1 MNVDQ
6 VVEIKKDIER
16 MLSIKNQLL
25 GQREQ
30 LLKDLKNYGV
40 SSVDEAKTLNLEL
53 EKKIEG
59 MKVRIETWI
68 QELLEQVNSAS
79 SKRYRR
85 RCYSLCRH

>member
-16 MLSIKNQLL
+16 MLSVKNQLL

-68 QELLEQVNSAS
+68 QELLEQVNSA
-79 SKRYRR
+79 KQQKI
-85 RCYSLCRH
+85 

>member
-68 QELLEQVNSAS
+68 QELLEQVNSA
-79 SKRYRR
+79 KQQKI
-85 RCYSLCRH
+85 